1 MSERLVYY
9 SKTVRTFAESDA
21 CMSIIMDGMAQ
32 VHTELPYLGNV
43 TRFPKSDFLKTGWL
57 H

>member
-1 MSERLVYY
+1 
-9 SKTVRTFAESDA
+9 
-21 CMSIIMDGMAQ
+21 MAQ

-57 H
+57 HWTRPGVCNVPYLWERGRGC